1 MSDKE
6 ITEFSEKLQQGLD
19 MAERKMLEEKALHD
33 QDIIVCAD
41 DGSIQRIP
49 AKEAMSSL
57 SEWMYFFSDN
67 KTNKYM

>member
-1 MSDKE
+1 
-6 ITEFSEKLQQGLD
+6 

-57 SEWMYFFSDN
+57 SE
-67 KTNKYM
+67 

>member
-57 SEWMYFFSDN
+57 SE
-67 KTNKYM
+67 